1 MSYHRTERSELK
13 REATRA
19 RILAAARKLFTTKG
33 FTATTMQD
41 IVAEAGSSVGNLY
54 FNFDGKGELLRVL
67 LEGALMA
74 SWTRTAEI
82 LVETP
87 PGPRRLAVMVFGSA
101 LGLLHHD
108 RDLTRLIS
116 GDDSHAGVQ
125 RRLIELNTP
134 RVLGAIVEAFPDYP
148 AHQHDLVV
156 AAWSGTVRHCLLL
169 VASDQADHPPI
180 EVAAFIVRWN
190 LRGLGLAHDEV
201 EDAIGYADRVFAA
214 AGREEAVAS
223 GAGDCEGEM
232 ASG

>member
-1 MSYHRTERSELK
+1 MPYQRTERTEQK

-54 FNFDGKGELLRVL
+54 FNFDGKQELLRLL

-74 SWTRTAEI
+74 SWTRTAEV
-82 LVETP
+82 LADTP
-87 PGPRRLAVMVFGSA
+87 PGPRRLAVIVFASTLA
-101 LGLLHHD
+101 LLHHD
-108 RDLTRLIS
+108 RDLTRLIA
-116 GDDSHAGVQ
+116 GDDSQAGVQ

-134 RVLGAIVEAFPDYP
+134 RVLGALVEAFPDYP
-148 AHQHDLVV
+148 TDQLDLVV
-156 AAWSGTVRHCLLL
+156 AAWGGTARQCLVL
-169 VASDQADHPPI
+169 VASERADHPPS

-201 EDAIGYADRVFAA
+201 EDAIAYADRVT
-214 AGREEAVAS
+214 GAS
-223 GAGDCEGEM
+223 DGEVRTPTETGECGDGPG
-232 ASG
+232 SG